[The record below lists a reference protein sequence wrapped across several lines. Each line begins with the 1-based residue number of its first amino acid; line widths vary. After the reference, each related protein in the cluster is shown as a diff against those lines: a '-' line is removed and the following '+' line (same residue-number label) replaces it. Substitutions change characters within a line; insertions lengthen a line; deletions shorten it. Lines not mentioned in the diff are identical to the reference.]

1 EPAGMTTIGLSYSLV
16 KISTKCAPAL
26 SSDGRYSYSF
36 NSLAR
41 ECSKRMRDL
50 TEDENALLAEKELSL
65 LERRLVT
72 YKNLVELAVHLD

>member
-1 EPAGMTTIGLSYSLV
+1 
-16 KISTKCAPAL
+16 
-26 SSDGRYSYSF
+26 
-36 NSLAR
+36 
-41 ECSKRMRDL
+41 MRDL